1 MNNALCYRDFGAPE
15 HVLKLESAGKNRPDD
30 GDVRVRML
38 YAPVNASDLIPVTG
52 AYRHRIVLPQIA
64 GYEGVGVVTEAA
76 VSHRHLIGR
85 RVLPLRGEGTWQNY
99 VDCPAAL
106 AVPVPEHIESTIA
119 ARGYINPVAAW
130 LMLKQFSPAGK
141 HVLITAAGS
150 DCALQLGLWAQSAG
164 ALSVTGIHRS
174 AVHAARL
181 EKSGIFAVAQGDT
194 EAIRHYAARAS
205 VVYDA
210 TGGPLAELILSE
222 MPRAGSFVSYGLLS
236 GQIFR
241 TQRAEP
247 RVYWFHIRQHL
258 AEMNAAE
265 WQSMFTQIWPRLS
278 LYEHSE
284 VAIFQLSDWQSAL
297 AAYRQAGRVYKP
309 LIAFS

>member
-1 MNNALCYRDFGAPE
+1 MT
-15 HVLKLESAGKNRPDD
+15 LESAVKDRPEDRN
-30 GDVRVRML
+30 VRVRML

-52 AYRHRIVLPQIA
+52 AYRHRIALPQIA
-64 GYEGVGVVTEAA
+64 GYEGVGIVTEAA
-76 VSHRHLIGR
+76 PVHSHLIGH

-106 AVPVPEHIESTIA
+106 VVPVPNHIENTCA

-130 LMLKQFSPAGK
+130 LMLRHFSPLGK

-150 DCALQLGLWAQSAG
+150 DCALHLGKWAQSAG

-174 AVHAARL
+174 AVHASKL
-181 EKSGIFAVAQGDT
+181 EKNGIYAVAESNA

-205 VVYDA
+205 IVYDA

-222 MPRAGSFVSYGLLS
+222 MPRSGNFISYGLLS
-236 GQIFR
+236 GQVFR
-241 TQRAEP
+241 TQSDQP
-247 RVYWFHIRQHL
+247 KMHWFHIRQYL
-258 AEMNAAE
+258 AAMDTSE
-265 WQSMFTQIWPRLS
+265 WQKMFIEIWPMLC
-278 LYEHSE
+278 LHEHSG
-284 VAIFQLSDWQSAL
+284 VRIFQLSDWQAAI
-297 AAYRQAGRVYKP
+297 AAYREPGRIYKP